1 MMGAS
6 RVVVAALLAT
16 SMAGSLDDSIAAGS
30 VSSIIRSGDLSY
42 AAYCDDSVKG
52 ALATVSMTADDAL
65 ASHVAGLVGSGS
77 GHVVASK
84 AYAKHL
90 EAERKA
96 AEEAERK
103 AQEEAAR
110 IEAERQMRERQDA
123 ERQSRQSTV
132 GGRVAAMCA
141 NVATGPASGGRV
153 TMSGERS
160 SDARALRME
169 HLFDLTFGAYGMPFF
184 ETDGVDAVC
193 AVLAATCDESL
204 MSSGDAAG
212 GLGELVGHVRD
223 SDGYE
228 RVSGDLA
235 PGDVVFGDIWVA
247 IYVGEDVASSSG
259 DASCIW
265 FYADTD
271 GDVYPCLE
279 PSVGQWTEA
288 WRPVSDAGMGISV

>member
-65 ASHVAGLVGSGS
+65 ASHVAGLVGFGS

-96 AEEAERK
+96 AE
-103 AQEEAAR
+103 
-110 IEAERQMRERQDA
+110 EAERQMRERQDA

-160 SDARALRME
+160 SDMRALRME

-259 DASCIW
+259 DASCVW